1 MKSKKK
7 AAALCIPGA
16 RWPEGQGPGA
26 KICPWTPRG
35 ITRQTPDWLLMGGSN
50 ILSFWTGAPLMQ
62 EINQIYDQLR
72 SFGPIFHEIPDMIFV
87 HFCKCL
93 LRFWQLLE
101 NTNLHQITR
110 KFWLPTEI
118 HQNWS
123 TNTMD
128 FAKAYYYTSLSNVAK
143 RERQNDG
150 ADVCNFCGFPIN

>member
-87 HFCKCL
+87 HFCKCP

-101 NTNLHQITR
+101 NTNYIKLRENSDCRRKSIKIDRQTR
-110 KFWLPTEI
+110 WILQKHTTIRVWATSQSERDRMTVQTFAT
-118 HQNWS
+118 S
-123 TNTMD
+123 AD
-128 FAKAYYYTSLSNVAK
+128 F
-143 RERQNDG
+143 Q
-150 ADVCNFCGFPIN
+150 